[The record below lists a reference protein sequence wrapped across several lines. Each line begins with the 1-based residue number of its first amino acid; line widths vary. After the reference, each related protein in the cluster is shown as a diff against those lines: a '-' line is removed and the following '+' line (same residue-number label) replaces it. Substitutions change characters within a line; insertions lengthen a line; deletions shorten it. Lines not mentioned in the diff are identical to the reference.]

1 MPKDKSASHEKI
13 ILAAMEEFTEKGF
26 RDASIRAIAKKAGIT
41 SGGLYRHFKD
51 KEDMFNSLVEPAEKK
66 LEQWMNSHVEQGY
79 AALYSGDLTGMWDSN
94 ETEMVTEVMY
104 PYRKEFKLIF
114 CCSQGTKYEN
124 FLEKII
130 IYSQESMKEAFEG
143 FKKQGF
149 TVVELSDNEL
159 HMMMSAYINAL
170 IQPIMHDYSEEDTK
184 HYIKTI
190 ETFFMPGWHKVVGC

>member
-1 MPKDKSASHEKI
+1 
-13 ILAAMEEFTEKGF
+13 
-26 RDASIRAIAKKAGIT
+26 
-41 SGGLYRHFKD
+41 
-51 KEDMFNSLVEPAEKK
+51 
-66 LEQWMNSHVEQGY
+66 
-79 AALYSGDLTGMWDSN
+79 
-94 ETEMVTEVMY
+94 
-104 PYRKEFKLIF
+104 
-114 CCSQGTKYEN
+114 
-124 FLEKII
+124 
-130 IYSQESMKEAFEG
+130 MKEAFEG